1 VEFRSKVGVRHFDA
15 ATSPAA
21 ANRLRRLL
29 GRRTNLAVA
38 SDDFPSETETETET
52 EARAE
57 ETVMPWV
64 WGGIG
69 LFAVAAFIAW
79 FVLWPALH
87 PTRNPP
93 AAAPTLK
100 AGIAILLNGRTVLPF
115 GGEREGGDP
124 TG

>member
-1 VEFRSKVGVRHFDA
+1 VGVRHFDA
-15 ATSPAA
+15 AKSSAC
-21 ANRLRRLL
+21 ANRLHRLH
-29 GRRTNLAVA
+29 RWRTNSTVE
-38 SDDFPSETETETET
+38 SDEDDVPNETETEA

-64 WGGIG
+64 WGVIG
-69 LFAVAAFIAW
+69 LLVVAAFIAW

-100 AGIAILLNGRTVLPF
+100 PASSQSY
-115 GGEREGGDP
+115 
-124 TG
+124 